1 MTRYVRIKHRI
12 TYLVNLRNMKQFI
25 VIISFSLIAI
35 FFTAACNKEKKTVP
49 VIPVVNSNLKIVSH
63 NDEGFASFNRKVVVF
78 GIDIYAVAGVT
89 DKKLLHA
96 ANVMA
101 QYLDNDEDGVIDNQL
116 IVDKMLENKAF
127 VVMWKNENDLNME
140 MPDGRMGQDLGNDE
154 TNPDF
159 VKNGNTGSFDA
170 SIEEIWHII
179 TNAGYAQVYPKVF
192 GISAGTELCNAL
204 DIARGGNFV
213 TIPNSY
219 PANAWFTYDDA
230 TCEYDCQA
238 TEYFYWALSSVL
250 GAQQNRLSEIGNEW
264 KLNTKAL
271 VESTDVAIYNLLT
284 DPKYKIPTVLPDGSY
299 R

>member
-1 MTRYVRIKHRI
+1 MQK
-12 TYLVNLRNMKQFI
+12 FI
-25 VIISFSLIAI
+25 VIISISLIAI
-35 FFTAACNKEKKTVP
+35 FFTAACKKDEKKVAETP
-49 VIPVVNSNLKIVSH
+49 LADTNFKIVSH
-63 NDEGFASFNRKVVVF
+63 NDEGLASFNRKVVVF

-89 DKKLLHA
+89 DKNLLHA

-101 QYLDNDEDGVIDNQL
+101 QYIDNDEDGIIDNQL
-116 IVDKMLENKAF
+116 IVDKMLDNKAF
-127 VVMWKNENDLNME
+127 VVMWKNESDLDIE
-140 MPDGRMGQDLGNDE
+140 IPEGRFGQDLGNDE
-154 TNPDF
+154 TNPEF

-179 TNAGYAQVYPKVF
+179 SNAGYAYAYPNVF
-192 GISAGTELCNAL
+192 GVNAGTELCNAL
-204 DIARGGNFV
+204 DIARGDHFV

-219 PANAWFTYDDA
+219 PANAWFKYDDA

-250 GAQQNRLSEIGNEW
+250 GAQQNRLSEIGHEW

-271 VESTDVAIYNLLT
+271 VESTDTAIYNILT
-284 DPKYKIPTVLPDGSY
+284 DPQYKIPTVLPDGSY